1 MKAKGKVIFFGEHAV
16 VYGYTALSIPINLST
31 NVNIKKNDNLVI
43 ELKNLNKKLG
53 FEEAKKDNDFRYIIK
68 AIELLKVKEPFFLS
82 VSSELPVSC
91 GLGSSAS
98 VVVATIR
105 ALSKFFNLNLPKE
118 EIAKLSHRVE
128 REVQGK
134 ASITDTYTISYER
147 ALKIRNNEFSFID
160 EFEKTVREEK
170 LYIAYVEEREMK
182 TADLIKVV
190 SEKEEKEEIFKEI
203 EEITREALSSD
214 VERIK
219 ELMLENHKLLDKLG
233 VSTKG
238 LNRVVRLAKKFGCG
252 AKLTGAGGGGCVII
266 LGDLNEEEKEL
277 IEKIVKSLYLA

>member
-16 VYGYTALSIPINLST
+16 VYGYTALSLPINLST

-53 FEEAKKDNDFRYIIK
+53 FEEAKKDKDFRYVIK

-105 ALSKFFNLNLPKE
+105 ALSKFFNLNLPKK